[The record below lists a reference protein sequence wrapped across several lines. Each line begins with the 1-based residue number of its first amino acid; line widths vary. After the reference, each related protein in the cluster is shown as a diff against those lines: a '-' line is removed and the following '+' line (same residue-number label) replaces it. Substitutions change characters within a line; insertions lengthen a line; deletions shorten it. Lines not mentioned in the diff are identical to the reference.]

1 MGAEQ
6 VHATSD
12 EHPETPAAAA
22 TGGDEAGTGPG
33 EPTAARTAPL
43 SPEAGRVRKSRPIGF
58 PKTDTLVGGSIDKAG
73 LRSRYGF
80 DGSRPIL
87 LYAPTGEA
95 HNSLETMGES
105 VIRNL
110 SSCGNFDLL
119 VKPHDHPKSGADWF
133 ATLAPLENSHMRL
146 ARNPDVVPLL
156 ALSDALITDASSDAN
171 EYTLLDRP
179 IVFLDVPEL
188 LRHSSASGAALDLER
203 WGRKG
208 SAIVAR
214 PEDVADI
221 VMGSL
226 ADARRMSDIRRAIA
240 ADLFYNP
247 GHATDAA
254 IDWIDNHLLRA
265 ERWAS

>member
-1 MGAEQ
+1 
-6 VHATSD
+6 V
-12 EHPETPAAAA
+12 
-22 TGGDEAGTGPG
+22 
-33 EPTAARTAPL
+33 
-43 SPEAGRVRKSRPIGF
+43 
-58 PKTDTLVGGSIDKAG
+58 
-73 LRSRYGF
+73 
-80 DGSRPIL
+80 
-87 LYAPTGEA
+87 
-95 HNSLETMGES
+95 
-105 VIRNL
+105 
-110 SSCGNFDLL
+110 
-119 VKPHDHPKSGADWF
+119 
-133 ATLAPLENSHMRL
+133 
-146 ARNPDVVPLL
+146 RNPDVVPLL
-156 ALSDALITDASSDAN
+156 ALSDALITDASSVAN

-208 SAIVAR
+208 GAIVAR